1 MAPVVRALRL
11 AYDEASRPDERDFPD
26 VPDWSAESRP
36 AHSEASGSASE
47 ATSTSPD
54 VPWDDRAIGVKD
66 GQALAWD
73 LAQAHGLGLVGPG
86 AHDAARALLV
96 SLLARQHEPSA
107 RSIRVVVPAA
117 DWRLLI
123 GECAGDSPQL
133 HVAGDLV
140 AALDWVESE
149 LLTRV
154 RNHIQTATR
163 PDSPSSPHADLV
175 LVATPA
181 PHADSR
187 LQAIFDNGSAFGL
200 AGILLGQWRPGVTVG
215 IAPNGIVTT
224 ASPSAPDAFGAARLF
239 TLPADDAQV
248 LIDLLVEAQPA
259 AGLPPIQLSE
269 STSAAH
275 DEERGVPSRALGT
288 SPPSTSGDDSGQPSR
303 LQCATGQVP
312 VSSKPLQ
319 LIVLGSSCLIHR
331 QGAGE
336 QTIDITSALAPK
348 QRELLVYLALHRE
361 GARRESI
368 VAAIWP
374 GAPQD
379 RPYNSFHA
387 TLSQLRRALR
397 TATQG
402 AISDV
407 TTHVDGRYALDDAQV
422 TVDLWHLRDALDASR
437 PGVGVQSQ
445 HSALER
451 VVELYSGDL
460 ADDVGAEWIE
470 APREAIRRD
479 VMDAVSALV
488 RLLREREPGKALSL
502 LEYVRT
508 FDPFNEAIYRDIAR
522 FQAHL
527 GHQDAVARTFKLLE
541 TTLAEIDEEPSPET
555 VALLGSLQRVHPPRR
570 GESDSTT

>member
-1 MAPVVRALRL
+1 M
-11 AYDEASRPDERDFPD
+11 
-26 VPDWSAESRP
+26 
-36 AHSEASGSASE
+36 
-47 ATSTSPD
+47 
-54 VPWDDRAIGVKD
+54 KD

-73 LAQAHGLGLVGPG
+73 LAQARGLGLVGPG

-96 SLLARQHEPSA
+96 ALLARQHEPSA
-107 RSIRVVVPAA
+107 RSVRVVVPAA

-123 GECAGDSPQL
+123 GERTGGSPQL
-133 HVAGDLV
+133 HIADDLDG
-140 AALDWVESE
+140 ALDWVESE

-154 RNHIQTATR
+154 RNRRKTPTR
-163 PDSPSSPHADLV
+163 SESPASPQADLV

-200 AGILLGQWRPGVTVG
+200 AGILLAQWRPGVTVG
-215 IAPNGIVTT
+215 IAPNGTVTT
-224 ASPSAPDAFGAARLF
+224 ASSSAPDAFGDARLF
-239 TLPADDAQV
+239 TLPADDAQA
-248 LIDLLVEAQPA
+248 LIDLLAEAQPA
-259 AGLPPIQLSE
+259 APLPATHPSE

-275 DEERGVPSRALGT
+275 DEERGAQSRAPGKSL
-288 SPPSTSGDDSGQPSR
+288 PSTTGDDSRQPSR
-303 LQCATGQVP
+303 LQRTTGQVP
-312 VSSKPLQ
+312 VSTKPLQ
-319 LIVLGSSCLIHR
+319 LVVLGSPCLIHR
-331 QGAGE
+331 QGARGRN
-336 QTIDITSALAPK
+336 IDLTSALAPK

-361 GARRESI
+361 GARREAI

-407 TTHVDGRYALDDAQV
+407 TTHADGRYTLDDAQV
-422 TVDLWHLRDALDASR
+422 AVDLWHLRDALDASR

-488 RLLREREPGKALSL
+488 RLLREREPGQALSL
-502 LEYVRT
+502 LERVRT

-527 GHQDAVARTFKLLE
+527 GHHDAVARTFKLLE

-555 VALLGSLQRVHPPRR
+555 VALQGSLQRVHPPHHR
-570 GESDSTT
+570 ESDSTA